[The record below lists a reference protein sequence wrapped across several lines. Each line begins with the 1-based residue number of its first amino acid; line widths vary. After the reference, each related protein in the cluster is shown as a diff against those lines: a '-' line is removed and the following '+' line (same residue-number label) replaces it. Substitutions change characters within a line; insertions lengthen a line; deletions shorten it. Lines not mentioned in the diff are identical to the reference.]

1 MQRAQRPSAARLDAL
16 GDAELAARARQGDGA
31 AFRLIIQRNNRRLF
45 RLARS
50 VVRDDSEAEDVV
62 QETYARAAANL
73 ARFRGDARLS
83 TWLARIALNEAL
95 GRLRRQRPTVGVD
108 AIDDA
113 RERRGDVLMF
123 PGVTATP
130 DPETA
135 AARAEV
141 RRLLERA
148 VDGLPERFRLVFIMR
163 DVEGMSVEETA
174 EHLDLRPETV
184 KTRLFRA
191 RQQLR
196 RSLDAT
202 LASALSGAFPFD
214 GERCGRFTEQ
224 VLARLGFAD
233 ARPTS

>member
-1 MQRAQRPSAARLDAL
+1 MRAQPLEMALDAL
-16 GDAELAARARQGDGA
+16 GDVELAARAEQGDGG
-31 AFRLIIQRNNRRLF
+31 AFRLIVQRNNRRLF

-95 GRLRRQRPTVGVD
+95 GRLRRRRPTVGVD
-108 AIDDA
+108 AIDDT

-148 VDGLPERFRLVFIMR
+148 VDGLPDRFRLVFIMR

-202 LASALSGAFPFD
+202 LASALTGAFPFD
-214 GERCGRFTEQ
+214 GERCGRFTER

-233 ARPTS
+233 AGAVS